1 MSRNEQLY
9 KMHDVFVYKKNLEK
23 LKKIEEE
30 FKQCTFEPDL
40 SYTSR
45 TIVAGSRYM
54 EPSRIRKPNTFA
66 SSHLIRDPDYIIP

>member
-9 KMHDVFVYKKNLEK
+9 KMHNIFLYKKNLEK

-30 FKQCTFEPDL
+30 FKKCTFEPDL

-45 TIVAGSRYM
+45 GSIVAESRY
-54 EPSRIRKPNTFA
+54 
-66 SSHLIRDPDYIIP
+66 L

>member
-1 MSRNEQLY
+1 MSQQGPLSRNEQLY

-45 TIVAGSRYM
+45 SMMAESKYM
-54 EPSRIRKPNTFA
+54 EPSRVR
-66 SSHLIRDPDYIIP
+66 RQ